1 MNRYPYSGARGARPA
16 LAAGLLALALLVP
29 LVSGCGG
36 AASLQMSIE
45 RPAEEKGAV
54 WVGVYF
60 LSKPSA
66 LDGKSIA
73 ELIDKPE
80 ASKAVDGVVD
90 QEVFSL
96 QPGRGPRAVLRE
108 EYEKRLNGVNTILVV
123 ANFPK
128 PGDCAR
134 HKETV
139 KQGDS
144 VNLLISVAEKCLSV
158 KKK

>member
-1 MNRYPYSGARGARPA
+1 MIRIPRLQFACARFV
-16 LAAGLLALALLVP
+16 LVAGLLAP
-29 LVSGCGG
+29 LVTGCGG
-36 AASLQMSIE
+36 AAALKMSLE

-80 ASKAVDGVVD
+80 VSKAVDGVLD

-96 QPGRGPRAVLRE
+96 QPGRGPRDILRE
-108 EYEKRLNGVNTILVV
+108 EYEKKLSGVNTILVV

-134 HKETV
+134 QTITV
-139 KQGDS
+139 KKGES
-144 VNLLISVAEKCLSV
+144 INLRIAVAEKCLSV
-158 KKK
+158 TTR